1 MGHVGKLRG
10 WLLSAASLVCGVGMT
25 PAHAYEP
32 GYPGW
37 SMPPGATLG
46 MTAAPQPQPGFYSFN
61 QIYVQQT
68 STTGPGADKQTTSV
82 DVVTAVS
89 ALLWSPG
96 WTFLGANYEAM
107 LLQPATMA
115 DAGAP
120 INSSKSG
127 LHNTVISPAQLSW
140 QLGNTGLYVKT
151 GLAVVVPD
159 GTITGAAGLS
169 NIGNPWWII
178 QPSLSVSYLRF
189 GWHVTANFST
199 EFNTANTYTGYR
211 TGDILHADL
220 AATKSFGQWSVGPV
234 LTYVGQISNDTSSAF
249 YHNTIVTDRYNLL
262 AVGGQVSYN
271 FGRVV
276 LGLSATKDVL
286 ASATGG
292 NVPTDAATITKGYHV
307 YANVGF
313 KF

>member
-1 MGHVGKLRG
+1 MGHAGKLRG

-37 SMPPGATLG
+37 SMPPGAVIG
-46 MTAAPQPQPGFYSFN
+46 VTAAPQPAPGLYSFS
-61 QIYVQQT
+61 QFYVQQT
-68 STTGPGADKQTTSV
+68 STTGPGAAKVSTPI
-82 DVVTAVS
+82 DVVTAMS
-89 ALLWSPG
+89 SLLWSPG
-96 WTFLGANYEAM
+96 WTFLGATYEA
-107 LLQPATMA
+107 LVVQPVTMA

-120 INSSKSG
+120 VNSSKSG

-140 QLGNTGLYVKT
+140 QLGNTGVFVKT

-159 GTITGAAGLS
+159 GTITGPTGLG

-178 QPSLSVSYLRF
+178 QPDLSVSYLRF
-189 GWHVTANFST
+189 GWHLTANFSM

-211 TGDILHADL
+211 TGDILHADFTG
-220 AATKSFGQWSVGPV
+220 TKSFGQWSIGPV
-234 LTYVGQISNDTSSAF
+234 VSYGGQVSNDTSSAY
-249 YHNTIVTDRYNLL
+249 YHDTISTDRYNLL
-262 AVGGQVSYN
+262 AVGGLVSYN

-276 LGLSATKDVL
+276 LSLWGTKDVL
-286 ASATGG
+286 ATATGG
-292 NVPTDAATITKGYHV
+292 GTGTDTATITKGYRV
-307 YANVGF
+307 FANVGF